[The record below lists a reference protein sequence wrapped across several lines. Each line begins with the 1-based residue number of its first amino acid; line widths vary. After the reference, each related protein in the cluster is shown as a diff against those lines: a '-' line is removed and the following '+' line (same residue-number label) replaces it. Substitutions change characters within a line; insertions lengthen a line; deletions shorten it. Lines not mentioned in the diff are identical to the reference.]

1 MILKSEVKMVF
12 LCKRCGRVLKS
23 ARSIK
28 LGYGPTCYKKVIT
41 HDNSINIEEEI
52 KFLKIEIKMLKN
64 LLRELNANKGIVPQ
78 TTPIIRIRK
87 QETSPE
93 REANK
98 IQMREV
104 IQELNNCFQNC
115 NGDVKSLLKPIQ
127 VEVNL
132 IKTSQLA
139 MI

>member
-1 MILKSEVKMVF
+1 MVF
-12 LCKRCGRVLKS
+12 LCKRCGRGLKS
-23 ARSIK
+23 AKSIK
-28 LGYGPTCYKKVIT
+28 LGYGPICYKKINS

-64 LLRELNANKGIVPQ
+64 LIREFKANKIMSPQ
-78 TTPIIRIRK
+78 TSPIIRIRT
-87 QETSPE
+87 QETTPE
-93 REANK
+93 REVNR

-104 IQELNNCFQNC
+104 IQELKNCFQNC

-127 VEVNL
+127 MEVNL

-139 MI
+139 TI